1 MTEEKD
7 YVGDLRI
14 LMNRDMIDSK
24 RFFELQNIL
33 KLMPE
38 VIKEAKKN
46 K

>member
-7 YVGDLRI
+7 YVSDLRI
-14 LMNRDMIDSK
+14 LMNREVMYNK
-24 RFFELQNIL
+24 KFFELQNIL

>member
-7 YVGDLRI
+7 YVSDLRI
-14 LMNRDMIDSK
+14 LMNREVMDNK
-24 RFFELQNIL
+24 KFFEIQNIL

-38 VIKEAKKN
+38 IIKEAKKN

>member
-14 LMNRDMIDSK
+14 LMNREMIDSK
-24 RFFELQNIL
+24 RFFELQNIF

-38 VIKEAKKN
+38 LIKQAKKN

>member
-24 RFFELQNIL
+24 RFLEGLDIVSA
-33 KLMPE
+33 E
-38 VIKEAKKN
+38 YKK
-46 K
+46 KSTKK

>member
-7 YVGDLRI
+7 YVSDLRI
-14 LMNRDMIDSK
+14 LMNREVMDNK
-24 RFFELQNIL
+24 KFFELHNIL

-38 VIKEAKKN
+38 IIKEAKKN

>member
-7 YVGDLRI
+7 YVSDLRI
-14 LMNRDMIDSK
+14 LMNREVMDNK
-24 RFFELQNIL
+24 KFFQLQNIL

-38 VIKEAKKN
+38 IIKEAKKN

>member
-7 YVGDLRI
+7 YVSDLRI
-14 LMNRDMIDSK
+14 LMNREVMDNK
-24 RFFELQNIL
+24 KFFELQNIL

>member
-7 YVGDLRI
+7 YVSDLRI
-14 LMNRDMIDSK
+14 LMNREVMDNK
-24 RFFELQNIL
+24 KFFELQNIL

-38 VIKEAKKN
+38 IIKEAKKN